1 MLSFIFLVT
10 QKQSTGLHGLH
21 LVNSNAWER
30 HHELPIN
37 GVRSERQMHRIMSKL
52 AKSKQSAD
60 RIQHLVY
67 EIKNSPQAFSGDQ
80 VIALA
85 SYFSGTEIVLTL
97 HLLDNHLFGLRC
109 DQAVKLLQMI
119 PASEE
124 RLEALQVIDENLLDP
139 VNCFQLRHLF
149 PSNLLPQVD
158 KILAE
163 ARGQSHIYG
172 SINSSRV
179 IFLIDTSS
187 SMSTEFET
195 RCGQNFNR
203 LQYIVHDLHK
213 LLHHRVQSNFK
224 FNIIHFDTHVHRWKE
239 CLTLATPHHLKQ
251 AEHYLDHLE
260 AKGQTN
266 THDALQEALCDEEA
280 DTIYLLSGGEPSMGM
295 NTILSDL
302 QVWLQQRQHPCVIH
316 TIAFLMG
323 HTSDDPKP
331 RKFMA
336 KIAAMTGGVFRC
348 MDPCTPIHQE
358 FGDDLYSDD
367 PDFNDDEFLDFF
379 QERLKDVPAQL
390 LGNVGLQ
397 TQQQNSSLAAT
408 VKHTAH

>member
-1 MLSFIFLVT
+1 M
-10 QKQSTGLHGLH
+10 GLHGLH
-21 LVNSNAWER
+21 LVHSNAWER

-37 GVRSERQMHRIMSKL
+37 GVRSERQMHRLISKL

-67 EIKNSPQAFSGDQ
+67 EIKRSPQAFSGDQ
-80 VIALA
+80 VITLA
-85 SYFSGTEIVLTL
+85 SYFSGPQLVLTL

-109 DQAVKLLQMI
+109 DQAAQLLQII
-119 PASEE
+119 PVPEE

-139 VNCFQLRHLF
+139 VNRFQLRHLF
-149 PSNLLPQVD
+149 PHNLLPQVD
-158 KILAE
+158 QILAE

-172 SINSSRV
+172 SITSSRV

-187 SMSTEFET
+187 SMNTEFET
-195 RCGQNFNR
+195 RCGQYFNR

-213 LLHHRVQSNFK
+213 LLHHRVQSQFK
-224 FNIIHFDTHVHRWKE
+224 FNIIHFDTHVHLWKDS
-239 CLTLATPHHLKQ
+239 LTLATPHHLKQ

-266 THDALQEALCDEEA
+266 TYDALKVALSDEEV
-280 DTIYLLSGGEPSMGM
+280 DTIYLLSGGEPSMDM
-295 NTILSDL
+295 NIVLSDL
-302 QVWLQQRQHPCVIH
+302 KVWLKQRRNPCVIH

-348 MDPCTPIHQE
+348 MDPCTPLHQE
-358 FGDDLYSDD
+358 FGDDSYSDD
-367 PDFNDDEFLDFF
+367 PDFNDDQFLDFF
-379 QERLKDVPAQL
+379 QERLRDVPTQL
-390 LGNVGLQ
+390 LGNAGLQ
-397 TQQQNSSLAAT
+397 KKQQNSSSTTAAPST
-408 VKHTAH
+408 LH